1 MKIFYVALLLVG
13 LASCDLTVGDDCGP
27 FPERSQFT
35 LNDTTAMH
43 WSADAMHVAVPSRVG
58 TVDITQWAHADSIRV
73 IATHR
78 GESSFDTL
86 VFEHL
91 LIDTLL
97 QLRLVRASEITEA
110 KGASV
115 EGIPAPDPY
124 FETDLKI
131 FAPAG
136 LSVTYGVLF

>member
-1 MKIFYVALLLVG
+1 MRIFAAVLLLAS

-27 FPERSQFT
+27 FPERSQFA
-35 LNDTTAMH
+35 LNDTAAMR
-43 WSADAMHVAVPSRVG
+43 WSADAMRVAVPRRVG
-58 TVDITQWAHADSIRV
+58 TVEITQWAHADSIRV

-86 VFEHL
+86 VFEHIV
-91 LIDTLL
+91 IDTLL
-97 QLRLVRASEITEA
+97 QLRLARASEITGA

-115 EGIPAPDPY
+115 ECIPAPDPS

-131 FAPAG
+131 FAPEG
-136 LSVTYGVLF
+136 LSVTYGQLF